1 MRYPKKKYNKY
12 YKKPK
17 YEMIIFSYFTIFI
30 AGILIG
36 SLINLT
42 YINRLEKEIDYQK
55 GIINELNK
63 E

>member
-1 MRYPKKKYNKY
+1 MSYLRNKSNNY

-30 AGILIG
+30 VGIIIG
-36 SLINLT
+36 RLINLS
-42 YINRLEKEIDYQK
+42 YINIIEKEIECQK
-55 GIINELNK
+55 AIIKELNK